1 MRAGLMGTPIKLK
14 MQHIELEDAA
24 SSSYITSEN
33 GAGGRVEPWTAD
45 SITAMYLSRDPASST
60 GGARAAALRNMVGL
74 PKLRT
79 VRTMDLWVASSKPLT
94 AVCQE
99 AAIALGLDPNR

>member
-1 MRAGLMGTPIKLK
+1 MMGTPIKLK
-14 MQHIELEDAA
+14 MQHIELADAA
-24 SSSYITSEN
+24 SSSYSSSEN
-33 GAGGRVEPWTAD
+33 GRVEPWTAD
-45 SITAMYLSRDPASST
+45 SITAMYLGRDPGSSS

-74 PKLRT
+74 PKLRV

-99 AAIALGLDPNR
+99 AAVSLGLDPNR